1 MEKQIALYMGII
13 GSFVSYLVDGI
24 GLATTVLLGMMA
36 LDYLSGLMS
45 GAYNKELNSRIGF
58 RGLIRKSYYLL
69 LLGSVYLVGYA
80 VDEIRWAGDGLAIAL
95 IAMEFISITEN
106 GTKMNMPMPEPIKK
120 ILLIMNE
127 KMNGKEDDLHGK

>member
-1 MEKQIALYMGII
+1 MEKQIALYTGIL
-13 GSFVSYLVDGI
+13 GSFISYLVDGI

-36 LDYLSGLMS
+36 IDYITGLIS
-45 GAYNKELNSRIGF
+45 AAYNRKLHSRTGF
-58 RGLIRKSYYLL
+58 NGLLRKCYYLL
-69 LLGSVYLVGYA
+69 ALSSVYLMGYA
-80 VDEIRWAGDGLAIAL
+80 VPELKFAGDGLAIAL

-106 GTKMNMPMPEPIKK
+106 GTKMNMPMPEPIKN

>member
-1 MEKQIALYMGII
+1 MEKQIALYVGII

>member
-1 MEKQIALYMGII
+1 MEKQIALYVGVI

-69 LLGSVYLVGYA
+69 LLGSVYLVGHA
-80 VDEIRWAGDGLAIAL
+80 VDEIKWAGDGLAIAL

>member
-80 VDEIRWAGDGLAIAL
+80 VDEIKWAGDGLAVAL

-106 GTKMNMPMPEPIKK
+106 GTKMNMPMPESIKK

>member
-80 VDEIRWAGDGLAIAL
+80 VDEIKWAGDGLAIAL

>member
-1 MEKQIALYMGII
+1 MEKQIALYVGVI
-13 GSFVSYLVDGI
+13 GSIISYLVDGI
-24 GLATTVLLGMMA
+24 GLATTVLLAMMM
-36 LDYLSGLMS
+36 LDYASGLMS
-45 GAYNKELNSRIGF
+45 AAYNKKLNSRIGF

>member
-69 LLGSVYLVGYA
+69 LLGSVYLVEYA
-80 VDEIRWAGDGLAIAL
+80 VDEIKWAGDGLAIAL

>member
-1 MEKQIALYMGII
+1 MEKQIALYVGII
-13 GSFVSYLVDGI
+13 GSIISYLVDGI
-24 GLATTVLLGMMA
+24 GMASTVLLGMMA

-80 VDEIRWAGDGLAIAL
+80 VDEIKWAGDGLAIAL

>member
-1 MEKQIALYMGII
+1 MEKQIALFMGVI

-80 VDEIRWAGDGLAIAL
+80 VDEIKWAGDGLAIAL

>member
-1 MEKQIALYMGII
+1 MEKQFALYMGII

-80 VDEIRWAGDGLAIAL
+80 VDEIKWAGDGLAIAL

>member
-1 MEKQIALYMGII
+1 MEKQIALYVGII
-13 GSFVSYLVDGI
+13 GSIISYLVDGI
-24 GLATTVLLGMMA
+24 GLASTVLLGMMA
-36 LDYLSGLMS
+36 LDYITGLIAA
-45 GAYNKELNSRIGF
+45 AYNRKLHSRTGF
-58 RGLIRKSYYLL
+58 NGLLRKCYYLL
-69 LLGSVYLVGYA
+69 ALSAVYLMGYA
-80 VDEIRWAGDGLAIAL
+80 VPELKFAGDGLAVAL

>member
-1 MEKQIALYMGII
+1 MEKQIALYVGII

-80 VDEIRWAGDGLAIAL
+80 VDEIKWAGDGLAIAL

-127 KMNGKEDDLHGK
+127 KMNGKEETK

>member
-1 MEKQIALYMGII
+1 MEKQIALFMGII

-80 VDEIRWAGDGLAIAL
+80 VDEIKWAGDGLAIAL

>member
-1 MEKQIALYMGII
+1 MEKQIALYVGVI

-80 VDEIRWAGDGLAIAL
+80 VDEIKWAGDGLAIAL

>member
-1 MEKQIALYMGII
+1 MEKQIALYVGII

-80 VDEIRWAGDGLAIAL
+80 VDEIKWAGDGLAIAL

>member
-80 VDEIRWAGDGLAIAL
+80 VDEIKWAGDGLAVAL

>member
-1 MEKQIALYMGII
+1 MEKQIALYVGVI
-13 GSFVSYLVDGI
+13 GSIISYLVDGI
-24 GLATTVLLGMMA
+24 GLATTVLLTMMM
-36 LDYLSGLMS
+36 LDYASGLMAA
-45 GAYNKELNSRIGF
+45 AYNKKLNSRIGF

-80 VDEIRWAGDGLAIAL
+80 VDEIKWAGDGLAIAL

-106 GTKMNMPMPEPIKK
+106 GTKMNMPMPAPIKK

-127 KMNGKEDDLHGK
+127 KMNGKEDDLK

>member
-1 MEKQIALYMGII
+1 MEKQIALYTGIL
-13 GSFVSYLVDGI
+13 GSFISYLVDGI

-36 LDYLSGLMS
+36 LDYITGLIAA
-45 GAYNKELNSRIGF
+45 AYNRKLHSRTGF
-58 RGLIRKSYYLL
+58 NGLLRKCYYLL
-69 LLGSVYLVGYA
+69 ALSSVYLMGYA
-80 VDEIRWAGDGLAIAL
+80 VPELKFAGDGLAIAL

-106 GTKMNMPMPEPIKK
+106 GTKMNMPMPEPIKN

>member
-1 MEKQIALYMGII
+1 MERQIALYSGII

-36 LDYLSGLMS
+36 LDYLSGLMA

-58 RGLIRKSYYLL
+58 KGLIRKSYYLL

-80 VDEIRWAGDGLAIAL
+80 VDEIRWAGDGLAVAL

-127 KMNGKEDDLHGK
+127 KMNGKEDDLK